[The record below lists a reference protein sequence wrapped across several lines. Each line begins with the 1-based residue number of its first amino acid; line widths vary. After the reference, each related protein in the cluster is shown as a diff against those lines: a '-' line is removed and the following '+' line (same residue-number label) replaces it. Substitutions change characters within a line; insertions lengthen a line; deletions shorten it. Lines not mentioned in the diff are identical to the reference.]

1 MILFI
6 FVVISIMYRTKRE
19 EEDELIDDL
28 KEGIRYVKHSSLQSS
43 AYYMADAED
52 RGLKL
57 EHYVDKVKKD
67 LQRN

>member
-1 MILFI
+1 M
-6 FVVISIMYRTKRE
+6 V
-19 EEDELIDDL
+19 DL

-57 EHYVDKVKKD
+57 DKYLDKVKKD
-67 LQRN
+67 LQGKD